1 MVTHRQLV
9 NRLREPKGHNVAITN
24 YGMAIAYLHGIF
36 DRAIE
41 PFIGKRQE
49 ADDL

>member
-9 NRLREPKGHNVAITN
+9 NRLREPKKHNVAITN

-41 PFIGKRQE
+41 PFTGKRQE
-49 ADDL
+49 AGDL